1 MYDFANSGY
10 TTVVLTA
17 IYNVYFISIIVGA
30 DSDGSTGGATF
41 LWTLAIALANLLVIF
56 SAPLLGAI
64 ADHYARK
71 KRFLIVTTFGCV
83 LFTGLLALPGP
94 GEIWLAFSLVVLSN
108 LMFSSGENIIAAFL
122 PEIAPKQDMGRIS
135 GYGWS
140 IGYFGGLLV
149 LLLSLAY
156 ITWAG
161 EQGLTAQHY
170 VPVTMIMVAVVFAA
184 AAMPTMIW
192 LKERSRSQTGPEQ
205 AHYLRTA
212 LHRLSG
218 TIKHLPKLRDLYW
231 FMLSLTVYSSGI
243 YTVVVLAAVYA
254 SEVMGFDE
262 KQTIML
268 LIVVN
273 LTAAIGAFFFGYV
286 QDRLG
291 SIPTLV
297 ITLLL
302 WCAAILLVYLST
314 STVLFWVAANLIGIA
329 MGSCQSAGRAMIG
342 QLAPAGRSAEFFGL
356 WGLAVK
362 LAAIIGPL
370 SYGLIAYLTSGNHR
384 IAIASTLVFFIGG
397 LLILLMVNEKRG
409 RQAAL
414 ECY

>member
-17 IYNVYFISIIVGA
+17 IYNVYFVSVIVGA
-30 DSDGSTGGATF
+30 DSDGSTGAATF
-41 LWTLAIALANLLVIF
+41 LWTLAIALANLMVIF
-56 SAPLLGAI
+56 SAPLLGAM
-64 ADHYARK
+64 ADYYACK

-161 EQGLTAQHY
+161 AQGLTSQHY

-192 LKERSRSQTGPEQ
+192 LTERSKPQTGPEQ
-205 AHYLRTA
+205 THYLGTA
-212 LHRLSG
+212 LHRLSS
-218 TIKHLPKLRDLYW
+218 TIKHLPKLHDMFW

-254 SEVMGFDE
+254 NEVMGFDE

-291 SIPTLV
+291 SVPTLV

-314 STVLFWVAANLIGIA
+314 STVLFWVAANLIGIG

-362 LAAIIGPL
+362 LSAIIGPV
-370 SYGLIAYLTSGNHR
+370 SYGLIVYLTSGNHR

-414 ECY
+414 ERY